1 MRQSQLCTKTRKEPP
16 SNEEAKNAQLL
27 IQAGYIHKE
36 MAGVYDFLPLG
47 LRVRENLKEI
57 IREEM
62 NSVGGQELS
71 LTSLQK
77 KEIWQATGRWGIA
90 DDELWFK
97 TQLAS
102 GGEIG
107 LAWSHEDPLT
117 ALMTQ
122 HISSYTD
129 LPQAVYQFQ
138 TKLRNELRAKSG
150 IMRGR
155 EFMMKDLY
163 SFSKSQEEHET
174 FYEKMKSAYEN
185 IFDRVSLSDITYFT
199 HAGAGAF
206 SDNISHEFQTVC
218 EVGED
223 IIFIS
228 DDRDIAI
235 NQEMMSE
242 ETLDAFNLKRDNLRK
257 EPAVEVGN
265 IFPLGTKYS
274 EPLGLTFKNENGE
287 EKPVIMGSY
296 GIGVGRL
303 MGTVVEIMADEAGLV
318 WPKAL
323 APFDA
328 HLLALGDGA
337 VSDRAGALYKTLTK
351 KGIDVLYDDRSVG
364 AGEKF
369 ADADLVGIPNR
380 LVISENT
387 IAEEKVEIKKRTEDE
402 EHLVTEAALLDR
414 LS

>member
-1 MRQSQLCTKTRKEPP
+1 
-16 SNEEAKNAQLL
+16 
-27 IQAGYIHKE
+27 
-36 MAGVYDFLPLG
+36 
-47 LRVRENLKEI
+47 
-57 IREEM
+57 
-62 NSVGGQELS
+62 
-71 LTSLQK
+71 
-77 KEIWQATGRWGIA
+77 
-90 DDELWFK
+90 
-97 TQLAS
+97 
-102 GGEIG
+102 
-107 LAWSHEDPLT
+107 
-117 ALMTQ
+117 MTQ

-155 EFMMKDLY
+155 EFVMKDLY

-174 FYEKMKSAYEN
+174 FYEKMKTAYEN
-185 IFDRVSLSDITYFT
+185 IFDRVGLGDITYFT

-218 EVGED
+218 QVGED

-228 DDRDIAI
+228 DDEDMAI
-235 NQEMMSE
+235 NEEMMSE
-242 ETLDAFNLKRDNLRK
+242 ETLDAFHLKRDNLRK
-257 EPAVEVGN
+257 ERAVEVGN

-274 EPLGLTFKNENGE
+274 KPLGLTFKNENGE

-328 HLLALGDGA
+328 HLLALGNGA
-337 VSDRAGALYKTLTK
+337 VSDRADALYKTLTK
-351 KGIDVLYDDRSVG
+351 KGIDVLYDDRSAG

-387 IAEEKVEIKKRTEDE
+387 IAEEKVEIKKRTENE